1 MTAVL
6 VTVFAGLLL
15 AGGPR
20 LARARWVVRAPGL
33 ALLVWQMTCVAV
45 VVSAGVAGLT
55 SVLHWDDTHDL
66 MCTAWRLCLDALYGD
81 HGRAAQ
87 AVAVAGAAV
96 LAVTGG
102 RLLDAVWRVQRADRA
117 HGRRVREVIRSVG
130 TREPGLGA
138 TVLPSPEAAAYLVPG
153 GHRDVVVTSAA
164 LRRLSPDELRAV
176 MAHEHAHAS
185 GRHYRL
191 LRIARMLHR
200 AFPRVPLFRLA
211 EDQAHRLVEL
221 HADDVAVRSAAPLSL
236 ARALVTMA
244 ESRAAQAGGHSSL
257 ALSGGDAA
265 ERLQR
270 LLCPPAPLPGPAARG
285 AAAVAALLPLV
296 PVLVAVADRNITL
309 I

>member
-33 ALLVWQMTCVAV
+33 ALLVWQMTCAAV
-45 VVSAGVAGLT
+45 VMSVSVAGLT
-55 SVLHWDDTHDL
+55 SVLHWDDTHNL
-66 MCTAWRLCLDALYGD
+66 MCSAWRLCLDALYGD
-81 HGRAAQ
+81 HGRVAQ
-87 AVAVAGAAV
+87 AGAVAGAAV
-96 LAVTGG
+96 LAVTAG
-102 RLLDAVWRVQRADRA
+102 RLLHAAWRVQRADRA
-117 HGRRVREVIRSVG
+117 HGRRMREVIRSVG
-130 TREPGLGA
+130 SREPGLGA

-153 GHRDVVVTSAA
+153 GHRDVVVTSGA

-191 LRIARMLHR
+191 LRTARMLHR

-211 EDQAHRLVEL
+211 EDQVHRLVEL

-244 ESRAAQAGGHSSL
+244 ESRAAQAPGGPLL
-257 ALSGGDAA
+257 AAAGGDAA
-265 ERLQR
+265 ERLER
-270 LLCPPAPLPGPAARG
+270 LLCPPAPLPSPAARV
-285 AAAVAALLPLV
+285 AAVVAALLPLV
-296 PVLVAVADRNITL
+296 PILLALAGRQVTL
-309 I
+309 L

>member
-20 LARARWVVRAPGL
+20 LAGARWVSRAPGL
-33 ALLVWQMTCVAV
+33 ALLVWQMICAAV
-45 VVSAGVAGLT
+45 VVSIGVAGLT

-66 MCTAWRLCLDALYGD
+66 MCSAWRLCLDALYGD

-96 LAVTGG
+96 LAVTGA
-102 RLLDAVWRVQRADRA
+102 RLVEAAWRVQRADRA
-117 HGRRVREVIRSVG
+117 RGRRVREVIRSVG
-130 TREPGLGA
+130 SREPGLGA

-153 GHRDVVVTSAA
+153 GHRDVVVTSGA

-185 GRHYRL
+185 GRHYWL
-191 LRIARMLHR
+191 LRTARMLHR

-211 EDQAHRLVEL
+211 EDQVHRLVEL

-244 ESRAAQAGGHSSL
+244 ESRAAGPSSL
-257 ALSGGDAA
+257 AAAGGDAA
-265 ERLQR
+265 ERLER
-270 LLCPPAPLPGPAARG
+270 LLCPPAPLPGPAVRG

-296 PVLVAVADRNITL
+296 PVLLAVADRQVTL
-309 I
+309 F